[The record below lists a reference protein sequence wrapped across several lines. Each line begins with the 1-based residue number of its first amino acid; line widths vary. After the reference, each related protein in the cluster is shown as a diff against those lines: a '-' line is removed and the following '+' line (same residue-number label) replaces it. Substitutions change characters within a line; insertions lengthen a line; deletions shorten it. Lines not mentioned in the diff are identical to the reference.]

1 MQSHAVWEHNMK
13 SILKMVL
20 HLGILHGNVTKR
32 SVLPAEKGKRR
43 TGRYFNIMKIE
54 SRLRV

>member
-1 MQSHAVWEHNMK
+1 MK